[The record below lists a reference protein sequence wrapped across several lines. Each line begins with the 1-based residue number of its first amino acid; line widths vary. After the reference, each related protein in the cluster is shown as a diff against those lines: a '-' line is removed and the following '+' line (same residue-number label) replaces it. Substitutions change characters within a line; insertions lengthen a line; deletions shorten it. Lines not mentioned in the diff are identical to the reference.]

1 MAIDEVSGKQSVV
14 VNPEGHTHAL
24 AFAAI
29 CAVLALLGIGE
40 VSVSRK
46 VDSLRVSLE
55 AQSAQ
60 AQKQLASQ
68 INDQISGKLAALEN
82 ANARQL
88 GELRSELD
96 AAAQRMG
103 STGKEL
109 RRARS
114 MVAELQSDQKKQ
126 ADQLQRQ
133 IAQKADQEQINS
145 LSQDVTATKS
155 DLDST
160 KKTVGVLTSDLGMAR
175 SELGT
180 LIARNHDDIETLRKL
195 GQRNYYEFTLTRGDG
210 QKIAGVGLVLK
221 KTNVKHHSFNLNL
234 LADDMELEKNN
245 RTVNE
250 PVFFSV
256 GGTKGFYEL
265 VVNKVEQNK
274 VTGYVSTPKYST
286 EVAGPASMEGN
297 RPLGDASTPKYSAEA
312 VAKSE
317 GEK

>member
-1 MAIDEVSGKQSVV
+1 MAIDEVPDTRNAVV
-14 VNPEGHTHAL
+14 SPGGHTHAL

-29 CAVLALLGIGE
+29 CAAVALLAIGE
-40 VSVSRK
+40 VSTSRK
-46 VDSLRVSLE
+46 VDSLRASLE
-55 AQSAQ
+55 AESAQ
-60 AQKQLASQ
+60 AQKQLVSQ
-68 INDQISGKLAALEN
+68 INDQISGRLAALEN

-88 GELRSELD
+88 GELRAELD

-109 RRARS
+109 RRART
-114 MVAELQSDQKKQ
+114 MVA
-126 ADQLQRQ
+126 QLQNEQKQQGVQLRRQ

-195 GQRNYYEFTLTRGDG
+195 GQRNYYEFTLTRGDW
-210 QKIAGVGLVLK
+210 QKIGGVGLVLK

-234 LADDMELEKNN
+234 LTDDMEVEKNN

-256 GGTKGFYEL
+256 GGAKGFYEL

-274 VTGYVSTPKYST
+274 VTGYISTPKYST
-286 EVAGPASMEGN
+286 EVVTKTEG
-297 RPLGDASTPKYSAEA
+297 GQ
-312 VAKSE
+312 
-317 GEK
+317 

>member
-1 MAIDEVSGKQSVV
+1 MGVDETSGKQGVTVS
-14 VNPEGHTHAL
+14 PEGHSHAL
-24 AFAAI
+24 GFAII
-29 CAVLALLGIGE
+29 CAVVALLGIGE
-40 VSVSRK
+40 LSMSRK
-46 VDSLRVSLE
+46 VDSLRALLE
-55 AQSAQ
+55 AENTR
-60 AQKQLASQ
+60 AQKQLVSQ

-88 GELRSELD
+88 GELRAELD
-96 AAAQRMG
+96 AAAERMG

-109 RRARS
+109 RRART
-114 MVAELQSDQKKQ
+114 MVAQLQNEQKQ
-126 ADQLQRQ
+126 EADQLRRQ
-133 IAQKADQEQINS
+133 IAQKADQEQIKS
-145 LSQDVTATKS
+145 LNQDVTATKS

-195 GQRNYYEFTLTRGDG
+195 GQRNYYEFTLTRGDW
-210 QKIAGVGLVLK
+210 QKIAGVSLMLK

-234 LADDMELEKNN
+234 FADDIEVEKNN

-256 GGTKGFYEL
+256 GGAKGFYEL

-274 VTGYVSTPKYST
+274 VTGYISTPKYST
-286 EVAGPASMEGN
+286 EVVTKAQGGQ
-297 RPLGDASTPKYSAEA
+297 
-312 VAKSE
+312 
-317 GEK
+317 

>member
-1 MAIDEVSGKQSVV
+1 MAMEETSGQQSVMV
-14 VNPEGHTHAL
+14 SAEGHTHTL

-29 CAVLALLGIGE
+29 CAVVALLAIGE
-40 VSVSRK
+40 VSMSRK
-46 VDSLRVSLE
+46 VDSLRASLE

-60 AQKQLASQ
+60 AQKQLVSR
-68 INDQISGKLAALEN
+68 IDDQVSGKLAALES

-88 GELRSELD
+88 GELRAELD

-114 MVAELQSDQKKQ
+114 MVAQLQNDQKQQ
-126 ADQLQRQ
+126 ADQLRRQ

-180 LIARNHDDIETLRKL
+180 LIARNHDDIEALRKL
-195 GQRNYYEFTLTRGDG
+195 GQRNYYEFTLTRGG
-210 QKIAGVGLVLK
+210 WQKVASVSVMLK

-234 LADDMELEKNN
+234 LTDDMEVEKNN

-250 PVFFSV
+250 PLFFSV
-256 GGTKGFYEL
+256 GGAKGFYEL

-274 VTGYVSTPKYST
+274 VTGYISTPKYINET
-286 EVAGPASMEGN
+286 G
-297 RPLGDASTPKYSAEA
+297 T
-312 VAKSE
+312 KSE
-317 GEK
+317 GGGQ

>member
-1 MAIDEVSGKQSVV
+1 MAVDETLGKPSVV
-14 VNPEGHTHAL
+14 VSPAGHTHAL
-24 AFAAI
+24 AFAVI
-29 CAVLALLGIGE
+29 CAVVAVLAIGE
-40 VSVSRK
+40 VSTSRK
-46 VDSLRVSLE
+46 VDSLRASLE
-55 AQSAQ
+55 AENTQ
-60 AQKQLASQ
+60 AQKRLISQ
-68 INDQISGKLAALEN
+68 INDQISGKLAALES

-88 GELRSELD
+88 GELRAELD

-114 MVAELQSDQKKQ
+114 MVA
-126 ADQLQRQ
+126 QLQNEQKLQAAQLRRQ
-133 IAQKADQEQINS
+133 IARKADQEQINS

-155 DLDST
+155 DLDTT

-195 GQRNYYEFTLTRGDG
+195 GQRDYYEFTLTRGNW
-210 QKIAGVGLVLK
+210 QKVAGVGLVLK

-234 LADDMELEKNN
+234 LTDDMEVEKNN

-250 PVFFSV
+250 PIFFSV
-256 GGTKGFYEL
+256 GGAKGFYEL

-274 VTGYVSTPKYST
+274 VVGYVSTPKYSN
-286 EVAGPASMEGN
+286 EVVTKAEG
-297 RPLGDASTPKYSAEA
+297 GQ
-312 VAKSE
+312 
-317 GEK
+317 